1 MSTSDAPTDDSSNP
15 YKAPGET
22 PAKPKKPGSKKA
34 TVQKT
39 LLNIAKVLLIFGVVA
54 GACWMLTKEFKNVKV
69 EEIID
74 GFHEI
79 RAWKIG
85 LALFLTCLYYLVLT
99 GYDLIA
105 LQYMNKSIGLFKV
118 MVGAI
123 IGYAVSHQFGW
134 IFGGTAARYY
144 LYSNWGLRGWEIV
157 KFIAILSLTFW
168 LGLFVMAGISFTFS
182 PIKIPQLVDD
192 HIPAWINL
200 HTTRPLGIAF
210 LVAGVLYLVA
220 TIVWHKPIK
229 WGGVEIDLP
238 SFRISLLQIGVSAL
252 DFMLAALVFY
262 VLLPKSI
269 GASFPH
275 VLAGYLLAQITV
287 VTLHVPGGVG
297 VFELVMTSV
306 LTMHGEADQGH
317 LLAVFFIYR
326 MVYFLFP
333 LVAGLALIGWNEVSK
348 WQKAAQEIAE
358 LNENGTD
365 SGEVKTIQKDAEKP
379 ESASPPT

>member
-1 MSTSDAPTDDSSNP
+1 MSTSDAPTDDSSPSVN
-15 YKAPGET
+15 APSEKR
-22 PAKPKKPGSKKA
+22 AKSKKA
-34 TVQKT
+34 SAQKT
-39 LLNIAKVLLIFGVVA
+39 LLYVGKVLLIFGVVA
-54 GACWMLTKEFKNVKV
+54 GACWMLTKEFKNVKFEQV
-69 EEIID
+69 LE
-74 GFHEI
+74 GFHEM

-85 LALFLTCLYYLVLT
+85 LALFLTCIYYLVLT

-105 LQYMNKSIGLFKV
+105 LTYMNKSIGLFKV

-168 LGLFVMAGISFTFS
+168 LGLFVMAGVSFTFW
-182 PIKIPQLVDD
+182 PIGIPERVDKY
-192 HIPAWINL
+192 IPEWINI

-210 LVAGVLYLVA
+210 LIAGALYLTA

-238 SFRISLLQIGVSAL
+238 SFRISVLQIVVSAF

-275 VLAGYLLAQITV
+275 VLAGYLLAQIIV
-287 VTLHVPGGVG
+287 VSLHVPGGVA
-297 VFELVMTSV
+297 VFELVMASA
-306 LTMHGEADQGH
+306 LGMHTDTELGH
-317 LLAVFFIYR
+317 LAAVFFVYR
-326 MVYFLFP
+326 VIYFLFP

>member
-1 MSTSDAPTDDSSNP
+1 MSTSDAPTDDSSPSVN
-15 YKAPGET
+15 APSEKR
-22 PAKPKKPGSKKA
+22 AKSKKA
-34 TVQKT
+34 SAQKT
-39 LLNIAKVLLIFGVVA
+39 LLNVAKVLLIFGIVA
-54 GACWMLTKEFKNVKV
+54 GACWALSKQFKDVKV

-105 LQYMNKSIGLFKV
+105 LQYMNKSISLFKV

-168 LGLFVMAGISFTFS
+168 LGLFVMAGVSFTFT
-182 PIKIPQLVDD
+182 PIEIPELVDKY
-192 HIPAWINL
+192 IPKWIDF

-210 LVAGVLYLVA
+210 LVAGALYLTA

-238 SFRISLLQIGVSAL
+238 SFRISLLQIVVSAF

-275 VLAGYLLAQITV
+275 VLAGYLLAQIIV
-287 VTLHVPGGVG
+287 VTLHVPSGAG
-297 VFELVMTSV
+297 VFELVMTSA
-306 LTMHGEADQGH
+306 LGMQSGKELGH
-317 LLAVFFIYR
+317 LAAVFVVYRVIYF
-326 MVYFLFP
+326 MFP